1 VVTLYALAQPLD
13 VIQPPEAVT
22 GASLQEAL
30 HGHILAQTDLSFV
43 STRLGTTDK
52 DHHSEEHPPRDHQRK
67 PPQQEE

>member
-1 VVTLYALAQPLD
+1 MVTLYALAEPLA

-22 GASLQEAL
+22 GASLREAL

-52 DHHSEEHPPRDHQRK
+52 DHHSEEPPPRDHQRK